1 MRSHGGV
8 PNRSS
13 SHLPRNRKRRIAT
26 TNCIPRP
33 ATTAP
38 EVPPSREG
46 GERFACGCSRSSF
59 MGGKLVLV
67 KFFASSLES
76 KTEQTPQ
83 ICDLS
88 PSFSDIYTYALPA
101 G

>member
-1 MRSHGGV
+1 MRSHGVV

-13 SHLPRNRKRRIAT
+13 SHLPRKRKRRMAR
-26 TNCIPRP
+26 TNCIPSP
-33 ATTAP
+33 ATAAP
-38 EVPPSREG
+38 EVPPSRGG
-46 GERFACGCSRSSF
+46 GERRGWCCSRSSF
-59 MGGKLVLV
+59 MAGKLVLV

-76 KTEQTPQ
+76 ETEQTPH

-88 PSFSDIYTYALPA
+88 PSFGDIYTYALPP